1 MLSTPH
7 HITLHTLV
15 LLAALCVTPAWSA
28 SPTDT
33 TGCELRVATGP
44 AGKVYEKLF
53 ADMRN
58 VCAAEVS
65 LCAVPSEGGLHNLS
79 LLSASQADVG
89 LAQVDTIE
97 TMKDGDD
104 NVRRLQ
110 AVMPLH
116 ANLLHVVTLSAGSKV
131 DVTLIMGKPV
141 PSTGRT
147 VVVRNFSELKGL
159 SIAAVGSAQLMG
171 RTLEGQLGYGLK
183 FENVDTDDQAL
194 ARLRAG
200 SVQAVFTT
208 VGWPSPAISKLRDD
222 SFMLARYDLQ
232 ARLPYQVVKRN
243 YQNLGALNHPF
254 LAVPNLLLSHPYKA
268 GGTYFKRVA
277 TLQRCLM
284 QHLDEL
290 QEGNFQPSWKEI
302 KDVADTSGV
311 ALFPGAAAAATQSTA
326 AAPLRRK

>member
-1 MLSTPH
+1 
-7 HITLHTLV
+7 
-15 LLAALCVTPAWSA
+15 
-28 SPTDT
+28 
-33 TGCELRVATGP
+33 
-44 AGKVYEKLF
+44 
-53 ADMRN
+53 
-58 VCAAEVS
+58 
-65 LCAVPSEGGLHNLS
+65 
-79 LLSASQADVG
+79 VG
-89 LAQVDTIE
+89 LAQVDTID

-116 ANLLHVVTLSAGSKV
+116 SNMLHVVTLSAGSRV
-131 DVTLIMGKPV
+131 DVSLIMGKPV
-141 PSTGRT
+141 PGTGRT

-171 RTLEGQLGYGLK
+171 RTLESQLGYGMK
-183 FENVDTDDQAL
+183 FENVDNDDQAL

-200 SVQAVFTT
+200 QVQAVFTT

-222 SFMLARYDLQ
+222 SFMLARFDLKPP
-232 ARLPYQVVKRN
+232 LPYQVIKRN

-277 TLQRCLM
+277 TLQRCLL

-290 QEGNFQPSWKEI
+290 QEGNFHPSWKEI
-302 KDVADTSGV
+302 KDPVDTSGV
-311 ALFPGAAAAATQSTA
+311 ALFPGAAAAATQSA
-326 AAPLRRK
+326 AAVPVRRK